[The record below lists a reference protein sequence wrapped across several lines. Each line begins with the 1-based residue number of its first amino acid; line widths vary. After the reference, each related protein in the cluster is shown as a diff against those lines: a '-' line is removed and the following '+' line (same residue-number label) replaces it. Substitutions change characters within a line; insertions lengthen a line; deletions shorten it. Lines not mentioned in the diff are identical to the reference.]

1 MISFES
7 ILSEQFGS
15 MMISI
20 VLGLGF
26 ASLFKRVCKKDCII
40 YKVENYSK
48 IKNNIYEWNDNC
60 YKYEKVNTQCTRD
73 KKKKNNYIREEMTPS
88 I

>member
-40 YKVENYSK
+40 YKVENYNK
-48 IKNNIYEWNDNC
+48 I
-60 YKYEKVNTQCTRD
+60 
-73 KKKKNNYIREEMTPS
+73 
-88 I
+88 

>member
-15 MMISI
+15 IMISI
-20 VLGLGF
+20 ILGLGF

-48 IKNNIYEWNDNC
+48 IKNKIYEWNDKC
-60 YKYEKVNTQCTRD
+60 YQYEKVNTECKKE
-73 KKKKNNYIREEMTPS
+73 KKKKNNYIREEITPS

>member
-20 VLGLGF
+20 FLVWDLLLYSNEF
-26 ASLFKRVCKKDCII
+26 VKDCII

-48 IKNNIYEWNDNC
+48 IKNNIYEWNDKC
-60 YKYEKVNTQCTRD
+60 YKYEKVNTECTRD
-73 KKKKNNYIREEMTPS
+73 KKKNNNYIREEITPT